1 MSQPDPASPPVTR
14 LPGSLTLVLPAFNEE
29 ANIDAV
35 VQDSLATLPA
45 FADAYEIIVV
55 DDGSRD
61 RTGEIVAGLAAGND
75 RIRLVSHERN
85 RGYGAALISG
95 FEASTGDFVM
105 FMDADRQFN
114 IRDLRLLVPFAGEY
128 DIVAGFRMERSDPL
142 HRRVLA
148 EMFNV
153 SVRML
158 FGVHLRDI
166 DCAFKLFRG
175 DLLRGLPLT
184 VPGALINTEI
194 QAKARRQGASLQQV
208 GVHHY
213 PRIAGEATGGSPRV
227 ILRAVGETLALWWRM
242 RTYRPGCKA
251 AHFPLPPS
259 LRPTGEGEA
268 TAGDDRFEGCQPH
281 VTSAITIGMR
291 DDPGLD
297 LDEIVACLDA
307 QYDLRVSAS
316 VSSPRLRSQCCR
328 LQSHRQDGTDYFLK
342 IRFGPVQGIRAPR
355 PVGIVGARDPQCA
368 CSAANAIGR
377 ALVLL

>member
-1 MSQPDPASPPVTR
+1 MR

-45 FADAYEIIVV
+45 FADTYEIIVV

-61 RTGEIVAGLAAGND
+61 RTGKIVADLAAND
-75 RIRLVSHERN
+75 DRVRLVSHGRN
-85 RGYGAALISG
+85 RGYGAALTSG
-95 FEASTGDFVM
+95 FDASTGDFVM

-114 IRDLRLLVPFAGEY
+114 IRDMRLLVPFAGEY

-175 DLLRGLPLT
+175 NLLRVLPLT
-184 VPGALINTEI
+184 APGALINTEI
-194 QAKARRQGASLQQV
+194 QAKARRQGATLQQV

-242 RTYRPGCKA
+242 RNYRP
-251 AHFPLPPS
+251 
-259 LRPTGEGEA
+259 
-268 TAGDDRFEGCQPH
+268 
-281 VTSAITIGMR
+281 
-291 DDPGLD
+291 
-297 LDEIVACLDA
+297 
-307 QYDLRVSAS
+307 
-316 VSSPRLRSQCCR
+316 VSSRLTTR
-328 LQSHRQDGTDYFLK
+328 
-342 IRFGPVQGIRAPR
+342 PVQGA
-355 PVGIVGARDPQCA
+355 
-368 CSAANAIGR
+368 GR
-377 ALVLL
+377 EADGTRI

>member
-35 VQDSLATLPA
+35 VQDLLATLPA
-45 FADAYEIIVV
+45 FVDAYEIIVV

-61 RTGEIVAGLAAGND
+61 RTGEIVAGLAAGDD

-184 VPGALINTEI
+184 APGALINTEI

-242 RTYRPGCKA
+242 RTYRPAGTA
-251 AHFPLPPS
+251 RRLTF
-259 LRPTGEGEA
+259 RTGRTPRSRSDGSVG
-268 TAGDDRFEGCQPH
+268 GDR
-281 VTSAITIGMR
+281 
-291 DDPGLD
+291 
-297 LDEIVACLDA
+297 
-307 QYDLRVSAS
+307 
-316 VSSPRLRSQCCR
+316 
-328 LQSHRQDGTDYFLK
+328 
-342 IRFGPVQGIRAPR
+342 
-355 PVGIVGARDPQCA
+355 
-368 CSAANAIGR
+368 GR
-377 ALVLL
+377 

>member
-1 MSQPDPASPPVTR
+1 VSQPTPATLPVTR

-29 ANIDAV
+29 ANIEAV

-45 FADAYEIIVV
+45 FVDRYEIIVV

-61 RTGEIVAGLAAGND
+61 RTGEIVAGLAATDD
-75 RIRLVSHERN
+75 RVRLICHERN
-85 RGYGAALISG
+85 RGYGAALISV
-95 FEASTGDFVM
+95 FDASTGDFVM

-153 SVRML
+153 SVRLL

-175 DLLRGLPLT
+175 ELLRGLPLT
-184 VPGALINTEI
+184 APGALINTEI
-194 QAKARRQGASLQQV
+194 QAKARRQGAKLQQV

-227 ILRAVGETLALWWRM
+227 ILRAVSETLALWWRM
-242 RTYRPGCKA
+242 RTYRPSETA
-251 AHFPLPPS
+251 SRPS
-259 LRPTGEGEA
+259 FR
-268 TAGDDRFEGCQPH
+268 AGP
-281 VTSAITIGMR
+281 A
-291 DDPGLD
+291 
-297 LDEIVACLDA
+297 
-307 QYDLRVSAS
+307 
-316 VSSPRLRSQCCR
+316 LRS
-328 LQSHRQDGTDYFLK
+328 RQAGSQGGDG
-342 IRFGPVQGIRAPR
+342 RR
-355 PVGIVGARDPQCA
+355 
-368 CSAANAIGR
+368 
-377 ALVLL
+377 